1 MKLLKTIRFDGSDE
15 RVFDKAAEPGEWAV
29 SGAFAFADR
38 APSSL
43 TGKTR
48 QAFANGFLGVAS
60 FGRST
65 FASVAHASAGEREE
79 IERLLAQHFV
89 AGYGAPDLD
98 AALPAARE
106 EVSFVE
112 DLCRGVLINT
122 VFAVRRTWGADG
134 GIKEEFRTIA
144 PPSGPPPHARIWT
157 VTDDDA

>member
-38 APSSL
+38 AANSL

-48 QAFANGFLGVAS
+48 QAFANGFLGVTS
-60 FGRST
+60 FGRAT
-65 FASVAHASAGEREE
+65 FASVAHARADERQG
-79 IERLLAQHFV
+79 IEHLLAQHFV
-89 AGYGAPDLD
+89 TGYGAPDLD
-98 AALPAARE
+98 AALPAAKE

-112 DLCRGVLINT
+112 DLCRNVPVNT

-134 GIKEEFRTIA
+134 GIEEEFRTIT
-144 PPSGPPPHARIWT
+144 PPSGPPPHAKIWT
-157 VTDDDA
+157 ATDDDA